1 MVTTIDPITA
11 LAHPGRRGLLRGFA
25 AAGAMAAL
33 AAPHIA
39 RGASAGRVL
48 KMGYVYVHDSQLGA
62 GADEFSR
69 RVETAT
75 GGAYCI
81 EQYPGGSLGGEVE
94 MLDGLRKGEIDVGFI
109 SANVSANLVP
119 EFGILELPFLFRDT
133 AHAHAVLDSPIGQ
146 DYLTKIR
153 ERDLV
158 ALAWG
163 ELGMRH
169 ITNSK
174 RPLRE
179 PADLRHLRLRV
190 PQSDVML
197 RCFRQLGAEAGL
209 LGFPALY
216 AALES
221 GRFDGQENPIAT
233 IRATHFERVQHYLTL
248 SRHIYSAG
256 VIFLSKDCWED
267 LNPTERDAF
276 VSAARAGGLVSRQ
289 VAGQA
294 ELDGIEVLR
303 RAGMEVVPSVDR
315 AAFLAALE
323 PTWSDLA
330 QKFGE
335 ARDAQI
341 RAFGA

>member
-1 MVTTIDPITA
+1 MVTTTDPITA
-11 LAHPGRRGLLRGFA
+11 PVHPGRRGLLRGFA
-25 AAGAMAAL
+25 AASAVAAL

-39 RGASAGRVL
+39 RGAGAARVL

-75 GGAYCI
+75 GGAYRI

-94 MLDGLRKGEIDVGFI
+94 MLEGLRKGEIDVGFI
-109 SANVSANLVP
+109 AANVAANLMPDLAV
-119 EFGILELPFLFRDT
+119 FDLPFLFRDA
-133 AHAHAVLDSPIGQ
+133 AHAHAVLDGPVGQ
-146 DYLTKIR
+146 DYLEKTR
-153 ERDLV
+153 EHDLI

-174 RPLRE
+174 RPLHE
-179 PADLRHLRLRV
+179 PADLRGLRLRV

-216 AALES
+216 GALES

-233 IRATHFERVQHYLTL
+233 ICATHFERVQHHLTL

-256 VIFLSKDCWED
+256 IIFVSKDCWDD
-267 LNPTERDAF
+267 LAPKERDAF
-276 VSAARAGGLVSRQ
+276 VSAARSGGIVSRQ

-294 ELDGIEVLR
+294 ELDGIEALR
-303 RAGMEVVPSVDR
+303 RAGMEIVPSVDR

-330 QKFGE
+330 RRFGE
-335 ARDAQI
+335 ARVAQI
-341 RAFGA
+341 RSFGA